1 MNILIQIRETATD
14 KEIKEF
20 TEGNGNKVYLSHNTE
35 DSIAQLSKHR
45 FDKAVVS
52 LKNINDAAILKYLND
67 YYPHI
72 KVVVIANKA
81 FDDILSIF
89 NKVNY
94 SVIHEPLQ
102 LSELKSQLM
111 LKLSPT

>member
-20 TEGNGNKVYLSHNTE
+20 TEGDGNHVFISHSTDE
-35 DSIAQLSKHR
+35 SIAMISKYV
-45 FDKAVVS
+45 FDKAVIS
-52 LKNINDAAILKYLND
+52 LKSINDATILKYMND
-67 YYPHI
+67 YHQEI

-81 FDDILSIF
+81 FDDILSVF
-89 NKVNY
+89 QKVNY

-102 LSELKSQLM
+102 LSELKNQLSTN
-111 LKLSPT
+111 LKPA